1 MTTLTEPGTV
11 TTCRSSRLM
20 WAILGLVLLADALD
34 VIDAT
39 VTNIAAPTI
48 ARELNGGESL
58 IKWLGPAYM
67 LAMGVLLVVGGR
79 LGDKFGQRR
88 LFLIGMGGFTLASAV
103 AGFSPDPALLIVAR
117 VAQGAFGALLIPQGM
132 AIMTKAFDRDMLA
145 KAFGLFG
152 PVLGLSSVGGP
163 VLAGFLISADLFGL
177 SWRPI
182 FLINVVL
189 GVIGLIMAAKIL
201 PRDDDGDRSTV
212 VDGWASGLLAVTMLG
227 LLYGLIEGST
237 NGWGAIPIA
246 SITVGVLFFAAF
258 AYRQRTATH
267 PLIKPSL
274 MKNRGFTSGMLV
286 CLVAVAAGTGL
297 LFVLSLFLQEGL
309 HVSPRDTSLGL
320 VPLTLGLVAAGFAAM
335 GGLVAKLGRTLVFI
349 GLTVDLVGCGWVLVL
364 VDHSGTNVSLW
375 ALAPAF
381 FVIGVGIGLSFA
393 TIPTVALGDAKPD
406 EAGTASGSFSSIQQ
420 LASAIG
426 SAAVT
431 SIFFQAANLRT
442 GPRDESHSHR
452 RSGYHRPQP
461 PGRRPDASQGTI
473 RTPAVSNRPNL
484 ARMASRRAASQP
496 VRQPSSLGRGVC
508 PTQGGYAAAGRCT
521 LAPLAVIIGLAR
533 PPQGQRRSGTP
544 GQAPGPGVRSRGSA
558 ARPGRAG
565 CRRRRVAARAWR
577 RCPPR
582 ASPRRRATPRA
593 RRR

>member
-1 MTTLTEPGTV
+1 MTTLTEPGAV
-11 TTCRSSRLM
+11 TTHRSSRLM

-48 ARELNGGESL
+48 AGELNGGESL

-79 LGDKFGQRR
+79 LGDRFGQRR
-88 LFLIGMGGFTLASAV
+88 LFLIGISGFTLASAV

-152 PVLGLSSVGGP
+152 PVLALSSVGGP
-163 VLAGFLISADLFGL
+163 VLAGFLISADVFGL

-182 FLINVVL
+182 FLINIVL
-189 GVIGLIMAAKIL
+189 GVIGLVMAVKIL
-201 PRDDDGDRSTV
+201 PRDDADRSTV

-237 NGWGAIPIA
+237 NGWGVIPIV

-274 MKNRGFTSGMLV
+274 MKNRGFTSGLLV

-309 HVSPRDTSLGL
+309 HVSPRGTSLGL

-335 GGLVAKLGRTLVFI
+335 GGLVAKLGRTLVLI

-393 TIPTVALGDAKPD
+393 TIPAVALGDAKPD
-406 EAGTASGSFSSIQQ
+406 EAGSASGSFSSIQQ

-431 SIFFQAANLRT
+431 SVFFQAAT
-442 GPRDESHSHR
+442 
-452 RSGYHRPQP
+452 SG
-461 PGRRPDASQGTI
+461 
-473 RTPAVSNRPNL
+473 L
-484 ARMASRRAASQP
+484 AHAMK
-496 VRQPSSLGRGVC
+496 VGLVVV
-508 PTQGGYAAAGRCT
+508 
-521 LAPLAVIIGLAR
+521 LAVTALSLPLVALMPR
-533 PPQGQRRSGTP
+533 K
-544 GQAPGPGVRSRGSA
+544 APSEPHE
-558 ARPGRAG
+558 
-565 CRRRRVAARAWR
+565 
-577 RCPPR
+577 
-582 ASPRRRATPRA
+582 
-593 RRR
+593 

>member
-11 TTCRSSRLM
+11 TTRRSSRRM

-39 VTNIAAPTI
+39 ITNIAAPTI

-88 LFLIGMGGFTLASAV
+88 LFLIGMGGFTLASAA
-103 AGFSPDPALLIVAR
+103 AGFTPDPTLLIAAR
-117 VAQGAFGALLIPQGM
+117 VAQGAFGALLIPQGI

-163 VLAGFLISADLFGL
+163 VLAGFIISADLFGL

-182 FLINVVL
+182 FLANVIL
-189 GVIGLIMAAKIL
+189 GIVGLVVAARIL
-201 PRDDDGDRSTV
+201 PRDDGDRSAV
-212 VDGWASGLLAVTMLG
+212 VDGWGSGLLAVTMLG

-237 NGWGAIPIA
+237 NGWSAVPVVA
-246 SITVGVLFFAAF
+246 ITVGVLFFAAF

-274 MKNRGFTSGMLV
+274 MKNRGFTSGLLV
-286 CLVAVAAGTGL
+286 SLVAVAAGTGL

-320 VPLTLGLVAAGFAAM
+320 VPLTLGLLAAGFAAM
-335 GGLVAKLGRTLVFI
+335 GGLVAKLGRRLVFI
-349 GLTVDLVGCGWVLVL
+349 GLTVDLVGCGWVLAL
-364 VDHSGTNVSLW
+364 VVHSGTNVGLV

-381 FVIGVGIGLSFA
+381 VVIGVGIGLSFA
-393 TIPTVALGDAKPD
+393 TIPVVALGDAKPD
-406 EAGTASGSFSSIQQ
+406 EAGSASGSFSSIQQ
-420 LASAIG
+420 LSSAIG

-431 SIFFQAANLRT
+431 SIFFQAAT
-442 GPRDESHSHR
+442 
-452 RSGYHRPQP
+452 SGLAH
-461 PGRRPDASQGTI
+461 AMK
-473 RTPAVSNRPNL
+473 VSL
-484 ARMASRRAASQP
+484 I
-496 VRQPSSLGRGVC
+496 VI
-508 PTQGGYAAAGRCT
+508 
-521 LAPLAVIIGLAR
+521 LAVTSLSLPVVALMPR
-533 PPQGQRRSGTP
+533 TAPSEPQQ
-544 GQAPGPGVRSRGSA
+544 
-558 ARPGRAG
+558 
-565 CRRRRVAARAWR
+565 
-577 RCPPR
+577 
-582 ASPRRRATPRA
+582 
-593 RRR
+593 

>member
-1 MTTLTEPGTV
+1 MTALTEPGTV
-11 TTCRSSRLM
+11 TARRSSRLM

-58 IKWLGPAYM
+58 VKWLGPAYM

-88 LFLIGMGGFTLASAV
+88 LFLIGISGFTLASAV
-103 AGFSPDPALLIVAR
+103 AGFSPSPALLIAAR
-117 VAQGAFGALLIPQGM
+117 AAQGAFGALLIPQGM
-132 AIMTKAFDRDMLA
+132 AIMTRAFDRDMLA

-163 VLAGFLISADLFGL
+163 VLAGFLISADVFGL

-182 FLINVVL
+182 FLLNIIL
-189 GVIGLIMAAKIL
+189 GVIGLIMAVRIL

-237 NGWGAIPIA
+237 NGWGVIPIV
-246 SITVGVLFFAAF
+246 SITAGVLLFAAF

-274 MKNRGFTSGMLV
+274 LKNRSFTSGLLV
-286 CLVAVAAGTGL
+286 CLVAAAAGTGL

-309 HVSPRDTSLGL
+309 HVTPKDTSLGL

-335 GGLVAKLGRTLVFI
+335 GGLVARLGRTLVFI
-349 GLTVDLVGCGWVLVL
+349 GLTVDLAGCGWVLAV
-364 VDHSGTNVSLW
+364 VDHSGTNVSLR

-393 TIPTVALGDAKPD
+393 TIPAVALGDAKPD
-406 EAGTASGSFSSIQQ
+406 EAGSASGSFSSIQQ

-426 SAAVT
+426 SAAVA
-431 SIFFQAANLRT
+431 SIFFQAAT
-442 GPRDESHSHR
+442 
-452 RSGYHRPQP
+452 SGLAH
-461 PGRRPDASQGTI
+461 AMK
-473 RTPAVSNRPNL
+473 VSL
-484 ARMASRRAASQP
+484 I
-496 VRQPSSLGRGVC
+496 VV
-508 PTQGGYAAAGRCT
+508 
-521 LAPLAVIIGLAR
+521 LAVTALSLPVVALMPR
-533 PPQGQRRSGTP
+533 KAPSEPQQ
-544 GQAPGPGVRSRGSA
+544 
-558 ARPGRAG
+558 
-565 CRRRRVAARAWR
+565 
-577 RCPPR
+577 
-582 ASPRRRATPRA
+582 
-593 RRR
+593 

>member
-1 MTTLTEPGTV
+1 MTTLTEPAR
-11 TTCRSSRLM
+11 RSGRLM

-48 ARELNGGESL
+48 AGELNGGESL

-88 LFLIGMGGFTLASAV
+88 LFLIGMGGFTVASAV
-103 AGFSPDPALLIVAR
+103 AGFASSPALLIAAR

-132 AIMTKAFDRDMLA
+132 AIMTKAFDRGMLA

-163 VLAGFLISADLFGL
+163 VLAGFVISADVFGL

-182 FLINVVL
+182 FLINIIL
-189 GVIGLIMAAKIL
+189 GVAGLVMAVRIL
-201 PRDDDGDRSTV
+201 PRDDDVDRSTV
-212 VDGWASGLLAVTMLG
+212 IDGWASGLLAVTMLG

-237 NGWGAIPIA
+237 NGWSALPIA
-246 SITVGVLFFAAF
+246 SIAVGVLFFAAF
-258 AYRQRTATH
+258 VYRQRTATH
-267 PLIKPSL
+267 PLITPSL
-274 MKNRGFTSGMLV
+274 MKNRGFTSGLVV
-286 CLVAVAAGTGL
+286 CLVAVAAGSGL

-309 HVSPRDTSLGL
+309 HVSPKDTSFGL

-335 GGLVAKLGRTLVFI
+335 GGLVAKFGRRLVFI
-349 GLTVDLVGCGWVLVL
+349 GLTVDLLGCGWVLVL
-364 VDHSGTNVSLW
+364 VASAGTNLW

-406 EAGTASGSFSSIQQ
+406 EAGSASGSFSSIQQ

-431 SIFFQAANLRT
+431 SIFFQAT
-442 GPRDESHSHR
+442 
-452 RSGYHRPQP
+452 
-461 PGRRPDASQGTI
+461 
-473 RTPAVSNRPNL
+473 
-484 ARMASRRAASQP
+484 
-496 VRQPSSLGRGVC
+496 
-508 PTQGGYAAAGRCT
+508 AAGVDHAMKVT
-521 LAPLAVIIGLAR
+521 LIVVLALTVLSLPLVALMPR
-533 PPQGQRRSGTP
+533 K
-544 GQAPGPGVRSRGSA
+544 A
-558 ARPGRAG
+558 A
-565 CRRRRVAARAWR
+565 
-577 RCPPR
+577 
-582 ASPRRRATPRA
+582 
-593 RRR
+593 

>member
-1 MTTLTEPGTV
+1 MTILTEPSTV
-11 TTCRSSRLM
+11 VTHRSSRRM
-20 WAILGLVLLADALD
+20 WAILALVLLADAVD

-48 ARELNGGESL
+48 ARDLHGGEGL
-58 IKWLGPAYM
+58 IKWLGAAYM

-103 AGFSPDPALLIVAR
+103 AGFSPDPTLLIAAR

-163 VLAGFLISADLFGL
+163 VLAGFLISADVFGL

-182 FLINVVL
+182 FLINIIL
-189 GVIGLIMAAKIL
+189 GVIGLAMAVKIL
-201 PRDDDGDRSTV
+201 PRDDDGDRSAV
-212 VDGWASGLLAVTMLG
+212 VDAWGSGLLGVGMLG

-237 NGWGAIPIA
+237 NGWGVIPIV
-246 SITVGVLFFAAF
+246 SIVVGVSFFAAF
-258 AYRQRTATH
+258 GYRQRTATH

-274 MKNRGFTSGMLV
+274 LQNRGFTSGLLV

-309 HVSPRDTSLGL
+309 HLSPRATSIGL

-335 GGLVAKLGRTLVFI
+335 GGLVAKLGRRLVFI

-364 VDHSGTNVSLW
+364 VDRSGTNVSLW

-381 FVIGVGIGLSFA
+381 LIIGVGIGLSFA

-406 EAGTASGSFSSIQQ
+406 EAGSASGSFSSIQQ
-420 LASAIG
+420 LASAVG
-426 SAAVT
+426 SAGVT
-431 SIFFQAANLRT
+431 SIFFGAATSGLDHAMKVSLIVVLAIT
-442 GPRDESHSHR
+442 ALSLPVVALMPRKA
-452 RSGYHRPQP
+452 PQE
-461 PGRRPDASQGTI
+461 PGH
-473 RTPAVSNRPNL
+473 
-484 ARMASRRAASQP
+484 
-496 VRQPSSLGRGVC
+496 
-508 PTQGGYAAAGRCT
+508 
-521 LAPLAVIIGLAR
+521 
-533 PPQGQRRSGTP
+533 
-544 GQAPGPGVRSRGSA
+544 
-558 ARPGRAG
+558 
-565 CRRRRVAARAWR
+565 
-577 RCPPR
+577 
-582 ASPRRRATPRA
+582 
-593 RRR
+593 

>member
-1 MTTLTEPGTV
+1 MTTLTEPGAV
-11 TTCRSSRLM
+11 TTRRSSRLM
-20 WAILGLVLLADALD
+20 RAILGLVLLADALD

-67 LAMGVLLVVGGR
+67 LAMGVLLVIGGR

-88 LFLIGMGGFTLASAV
+88 LFLIGMGGFTLASAI
-103 AGFSPDPALLIVAR
+103 AGFSPDPTLLIVAR

-163 VLAGFLISADLFGL
+163 VLAGFLISADVFGL

-182 FLINVVL
+182 FLINIVL
-189 GVIGLIMAAKIL
+189 GVTGLIMAVKIL

-212 VDGWASGLLAVTMLG
+212 VDGWASGMLAVTMLG
-227 LLYGLIEGST
+227 LLYGLIDGST
-237 NGWGAIPIA
+237 NGWGVIPIV
-246 SITVGVLFFAAF
+246 SISVGVLFFAAF

-267 PLIKPSL
+267 PLIKPAL

-309 HVSPRDTSLGL
+309 HVSPRDTSLAL

-335 GGLVAKLGRTLVFI
+335 GGLVAKLGRRLVFI

-364 VDHSGTNVSLW
+364 VDHSGTSVSLW

-406 EAGTASGSFSSIQQ
+406 EAGSASGSFSSIQQ

-431 SIFFQAANLRT
+431 SIFFQAAT
-442 GPRDESHSHR
+442 S
-452 RSGYHRPQP
+452 
-461 PGRRPDASQGTI
+461 
-473 RTPAVSNRPNL
+473 
-484 ARMASRRAASQP
+484 
-496 VRQPSSLGRGVC
+496 
-508 PTQGGYAAAGRCT
+508 
-521 LAPLAVIIGLAR
+521 GLAHAMKVSLIVVLAITALSLPVVALMPR
-533 PPQGQRRSGTP
+533 KALSEPQQ
-544 GQAPGPGVRSRGSA
+544 
-558 ARPGRAG
+558 
-565 CRRRRVAARAWR
+565 
-577 RCPPR
+577 
-582 ASPRRRATPRA
+582 
-593 RRR
+593 

>member
-1 MTTLTEPGTV
+1 MTTLTEPGLVTV
-11 TTCRSSRLM
+11 RRSSRLM
-20 WAILGLVLLADALD
+20 WAILALVLLADALD

-48 ARELNGGESL
+48 AGQLHGGVTL

-79 LGDKFGQRR
+79 LGDKFGQRK
-88 LFLIGMGGFTLASAV
+88 LFLIGISGFTLASAV

-117 VAQGAFGALLIPQGM
+117 IAQGAFGALLIPQGV
-132 AIMTKAFDRDMLA
+132 AIMTKAFDHQMLA

-163 VLAGFLISADLFGL
+163 VLAGFIISADLFGL

-182 FLINVVL
+182 FLANVIL
-189 GVIGLIMAAKIL
+189 GVVGLVMAARIL
-201 PRDDDGDRSTV
+201 PRDDDGDRSAV
-212 VDGWASGLLAVTMLG
+212 VDGWGSGLLAVTMFG

-237 NGWGAIPIA
+237 NGWSAVPVA

-258 AYRQRTATH
+258 AYRQRTATR
-267 PLIKPSL
+267 PLITPSL
-274 MKNRGFTSGMLV
+274 MKNRGFTSGLLV
-286 CLVAVAAGTGL
+286 CLVAVAAGSGL
-297 LFVLSLFLQEGL
+297 LFLLSLFLQEGL
-309 HVSPRDTSLGL
+309 HVSPRDTSLAL

-335 GGLVAKLGRTLVFI
+335 GGLVAKLGRRLVLI

-393 TIPTVALGDAKPD
+393 TIPVVALGDTKSD
-406 EAGTASGSFSSIQQ
+406 EAGSASGSFSSIQQ

-431 SIFFQAANLRT
+431 SIFFQAATPGLAHAMKVSLIVILAVTALSLPVVALMPRT
-442 GPRDESHSHR
+442 APSE
-452 RSGYHRPQP
+452 PQP
-461 PGRRPDASQGTI
+461 
-473 RTPAVSNRPNL
+473 
-484 ARMASRRAASQP
+484 
-496 VRQPSSLGRGVC
+496 
-508 PTQGGYAAAGRCT
+508 
-521 LAPLAVIIGLAR
+521 
-533 PPQGQRRSGTP
+533 
-544 GQAPGPGVRSRGSA
+544 
-558 ARPGRAG
+558 
-565 CRRRRVAARAWR
+565 
-577 RCPPR
+577 
-582 ASPRRRATPRA
+582 
-593 RRR
+593 

>member
-1 MTTLTEPGTV
+1 MTTLTEPSTV
-11 TTCRSSRLM
+11 TTRRSSRLM

-48 ARELNGGESL
+48 ARELHGGESL
-58 IKWLGPAYM
+58 IKWLGTAYM

-88 LFLIGMGGFTLASAV
+88 LFLIGMSGFTLASAV
-103 AGFSPDPALLIVAR
+103 AGFSPDPALLIAAR

-132 AIMTKAFDRDMLA
+132 AIMTKAFSRDMLA

-182 FLINVVL
+182 FLINIIL
-189 GVIGLIMAAKIL
+189 GGVGLIMAVKIL
-201 PRDDDGDRSTV
+201 PRDDDADRSTV
-212 VDGWASGLLAVTMLG
+212 VDGWASGMLGVTILG

-237 NGWGAIPIA
+237 NGWGVIPIV
-246 SITVGVLFFAAF
+246 SIVVGVLFFAAF
-258 AYRQRTATH
+258 AYRQRTATQ

-274 MKNRGFTSGMLV
+274 MKNRGFTSGLLV

-309 HVSPRDTSLGL
+309 HASPRDTSLGL

-335 GGLVAKLGRTLVFI
+335 GGLVAKLGRRLVFI

-364 VDHSGTNVSLW
+364 VAYSGTNVSLW
-375 ALAPAF
+375 TLAPAF
-381 FVIGVGIGLSFA
+381 FVIGIGIGLSFA
-393 TIPTVALGDAKPD
+393 TIPVVALGDAKPD
-406 EAGTASGSFSSIQQ
+406 EAGSASGSLSSIQQ

-426 SAAVT
+426 SAAIT
-431 SIFFQAANLRT
+431 SIFFQAAT
-442 GPRDESHSHR
+442 
-452 RSGYHRPQP
+452 SGLAH
-461 PGRRPDASQGTI
+461 AMK
-473 RTPAVSNRPNL
+473 VSL
-484 ARMASRRAASQP
+484 I
-496 VRQPSSLGRGVC
+496 VV
-508 PTQGGYAAAGRCT
+508 
-521 LAPLAVIIGLAR
+521 LAVTALSL
-533 PPQGQRRSGTP
+533 PVVTLMPHK
-544 GQAPGPGVRSRGSA
+544 APSEPHQ
-558 ARPGRAG
+558 
-565 CRRRRVAARAWR
+565 
-577 RCPPR
+577 
-582 ASPRRRATPRA
+582 
-593 RRR
+593 

>member
-1 MTTLTEPGTV
+1 MTTLTEPRTV
-11 TTCRSSRLM
+11 SARRSSRLM

-48 ARELNGGESL
+48 AGELDGGESL

-88 LFLIGMGGFTLASAV
+88 LFLIGISGFTLASAV
-103 AGFSPDPALLIVAR
+103 AGFSPNPALLIVAR

-132 AIMTKAFDRDMLA
+132 AIMTKAFSRDMLA
-145 KAFGLFG
+145 RAFGLFG

-163 VLAGFLISADLFGL
+163 VLAGFLISADVFGL

-182 FLINVVL
+182 FLINIIL
-189 GVIGLIMAAKIL
+189 GVSGLIMAARIL

-212 VDGWASGLLAVTMLG
+212 VDGWASGLLAVAMLG

-237 NGWGAIPIA
+237 NGWSVIPIV
-246 SITVGVLFFAAF
+246 SITAGVLFFAAF

-274 MKNRGFTSGMLV
+274 MKNRGFTSGLLV
-286 CLVAVAAGTGL
+286 CLVAVAAGAGL

-309 HVSPRDTSLGL
+309 HVSPRDTSIGL
-320 VPLTLGLVAAGFAAM
+320 LPLTLGLVAAGFAAM
-335 GGLVAKLGRTLVFI
+335 GGLVARLGRRLVFA

-364 VDHSGTNVSLW
+364 VERSGTNVSLW

-393 TIPTVALGDAKPD
+393 TIPVVALGDAKPD
-406 EAGTASGSFSSIQQ
+406 EAGSASGSFSSIQQ

-431 SIFFQAANLRT
+431 SIFFQA
-442 GPRDESHSHR
+442 GS
-452 RSGYHRPQP
+452 SG
-461 PGRRPDASQGTI
+461 
-473 RTPAVSNRPNL
+473 
-484 ARMASRRAASQP
+484 
-496 VRQPSSLGRGVC
+496 LGHAMKV
-508 PTQGGYAAAGRCT
+508 T
-521 LAPLAVIIGLAR
+521 LIVVLAVTAFSLPVVALMPRKAPSG
-533 PPQGQRRSGTP
+533 PQ
-544 GQAPGPGVRSRGSA
+544 
-558 ARPGRAG
+558 
-565 CRRRRVAARAWR
+565 
-577 RCPPR
+577 
-582 ASPRRRATPRA
+582 
-593 RRR
+593 

>member
-1 MTTLTEPGTV
+1 MTILTEPSTV
-11 TTCRSSRLM
+11 VTHRSSRRM
-20 WAILGLVLLADALD
+20 WAILALVLLADAVD

-48 ARELNGGESL
+48 ARDLHGGEGL
-58 IKWLGPAYM
+58 IKWLGAAYM

-103 AGFSPDPALLIVAR
+103 AGFSPDPTLLIAAR

-163 VLAGFLISADLFGL
+163 VLAGFLISADVFGL

-182 FLINVVL
+182 FLINIIL
-189 GVIGLIMAAKIL
+189 GVIGLAMAVKIL
-201 PRDDDGDRSTV
+201 PRDDDGDRSAV
-212 VDGWASGLLAVTMLG
+212 VDAWGSGLLGVGMLG

-237 NGWGAIPIA
+237 NGWGVIPIV
-246 SITVGVLFFAAF
+246 SIVVGVSFFAAF
-258 AYRQRTATH
+258 GYRQRTATH

-274 MKNRGFTSGMLV
+274 LQNRGFTSGLLV

-309 HVSPRDTSLGL
+309 HLSPRATSIGL

-335 GGLVAKLGRTLVFI
+335 GGLVAKLGRRLVFI
-349 GLTVDLVGCGWVLVL
+349 GLTVDLVGSGWVLVL
-364 VDHSGTNVSLW
+364 VDRSGTNVSLW

-381 FVIGVGIGLSFA
+381 LIIGVGIGLSFA

-406 EAGTASGSFSSIQQ
+406 EAGSASGSFSSIQQ
-420 LASAIG
+420 LASAVG
-426 SAAVT
+426 SAGVT
-431 SIFFQAANLRT
+431 SIFFGAATSGLDHAMKVSLIVVLAIT
-442 GPRDESHSHR
+442 ALSLPVVALMPRKA
-452 RSGYHRPQP
+452 PQE
-461 PGRRPDASQGTI
+461 PGH
-473 RTPAVSNRPNL
+473 
-484 ARMASRRAASQP
+484 
-496 VRQPSSLGRGVC
+496 
-508 PTQGGYAAAGRCT
+508 
-521 LAPLAVIIGLAR
+521 
-533 PPQGQRRSGTP
+533 
-544 GQAPGPGVRSRGSA
+544 
-558 ARPGRAG
+558 
-565 CRRRRVAARAWR
+565 
-577 RCPPR
+577 
-582 ASPRRRATPRA
+582 
-593 RRR
+593 